1 MYNRSYCISISMRT
15 SSIHPSKNI
24 TCSLVVVRSCKSDI
38 NFKRHPQ
45 PAACSRITVGQPF
58 NNFITNVDQKEQVL
72 RGENDSKQN
81 NSTKEAEE
89 NQVSNT
95 PSNCVCRRQN
105 ISSAKSST
113 NNARRW
119 YVSLTAEHA
128 WLVMIPS
135 RWETLQL
142 ATRILNHE
150 IVKRRLPTAT
160 EVKPSQFLNCESQC
174 WIFVISDQEFGPSCS
189 SYLQLYSRACEE
201 SKSLQACKSYR
212 IEKAQHPTQ
221 KYIFSF
227 ILFSFHSQSCHARFT
242 SGKKTLEITLTATEG
257 SKRKR

>member
-89 NQVSNT
+89 NQVPASGIHDGTAEERSREEERVQATDALWGKLT
-95 PSNCVCRRQN
+95 PRTD
-105 ISSAKSST
+105 SS
-113 NNARRW
+113 
-119 YVSLTAEHA
+119 SLTTEGIAATSGDE
-128 WLVMIPS
+128 LVQ
-135 RWETLQL
+135 RWHVESK
-142 ATRILNHE
+142 TRRLTPNCMGGVAVKE
-150 IVKRRLPTAT
+150 GPTKRREAGETKNESSKAGPRLHAT
-160 EVKPSQFLNCESQC
+160 TCC
-174 WIFVISDQEFGPSCS
+174 CCCSCCD
-189 SYLQLYSRACEE
+189 A
-201 SKSLQACKSYR
+201 
-212 IEKAQHPTQ
+212 
-221 KYIFSF
+221 
-227 ILFSFHSQSCHARFT
+227 
-242 SGKKTLEITLTATEG
+242 
-257 SKRKR
+257 